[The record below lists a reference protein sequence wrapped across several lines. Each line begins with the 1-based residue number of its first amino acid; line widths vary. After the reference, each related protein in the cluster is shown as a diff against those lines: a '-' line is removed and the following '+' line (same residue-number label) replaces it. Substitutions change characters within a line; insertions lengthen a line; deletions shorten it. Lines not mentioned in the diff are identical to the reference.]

1 MRTQVPSLAPLSGLR
16 IQHCCELWC
25 SRRHGS
31 DLVLL
36 WLWSRP
42 AATALIQP
50 LAWEPPYA
58 TVAALKRQKPK
69 PKQNKTKQKKAT
81 MNHTSECLKYRTLN
95 IPRIDKTVEELEL
108 SFTADGK
115 VNGTLNLKNILTVS
129 LKVRIHTHYVT

>member
-1 MRTQVPSLAPLSGLR
+1 
-16 IQHCCELWC
+16 
-25 SRRHGS
+25 
-31 DLVLL
+31 
-36 WLWSRP
+36 
-42 AATALIQP
+42 
-50 LAWEPPYA
+50 
-58 TVAALKRQKPK
+58 
-69 PKQNKTKQKKAT
+69 